1 MAYESTDT
9 VIYRPDGLDAVTL
22 CKQGNLMAAPVDVT
36 ASVQVQR
43 DGVLGSSWMLQRAR
57 GNALMQLSFT
67 VAHPFPTAAAAR
79 AWGLDV
85 QELFTLH
92 PLGRVT
98 WLTCY
103 YQGRPPAREGIRRHG
118 GPSPPVPPDQ

>member
-22 CKQGNLMAAPVDVT
+22 CKQGDLMAAPVDVT

-43 DGVLGSSWMLQRAR
+43 DGVLGSSWMRQRAR

-67 VAHPFPTAAAAR
+67 VPIRAR
-79 AWGLDV
+79 QRRRRGPGAW
-85 QELFTLH
+85 TS
-92 PLGRVT
+92 RN
-98 WLTCY
+98 CS
-103 YQGRPPAREGIRRHG
+103 RCIRWG
-118 GPSPPVPPDQ
+118 ASPG

>member
-22 CKQGNLMAAPVDVT
+22 CKQGDLMAAPVDVT

-57 GNALMQLSFT
+57 GNALMQL
-67 VAHPFPTAAAAR
+67 PPTTNAPL
-79 AWGLDV
+79 WSPSTNSLTTPGKNW
-85 QELFTLH
+85 TL
-92 PLGRVT
+92 
-98 WLTCY
+98 
-103 YQGRPPAREGIRRHG
+103 
-118 GPSPPVPPDQ
+118 S

>member
-9 VIYRPDGLDAVTL
+9 VIYRPAGLDAVTL
-22 CKQGNLMAAPVDVT
+22 CKQGDLMAAPVDVT

-67 VAHPFPTAAAAR
+67 VAHPFPTAAAAVPG
-79 AWGLDV
+79 AWTSRNCSRCTRWG
-85 QELFTLH
+85 
-92 PLGRVT
+92 
-98 WLTCY
+98 
-103 YQGRPPAREGIRRHG
+103 A
-118 GPSPPVPPDQ
+118 SPG

>member
-22 CKQGNLMAAPVDVT
+22 CKQGDLMAAPVDVT

-67 VAHPFPTAAAAR
+67 VAHPFPTC
-79 AWGLDV
+79 L
-85 QELFTLH
+85 LYTS
-92 PLGRVT
+92 
-98 WLTCY
+98 
-103 YQGRPPAREGIRRHG
+103 
-118 GPSPPVPPDQ
+118 PSPRDRSLSRMPSSA

>member
-22 CKQGNLMAAPVDVT
+22 CKQGDLMAAPVDVT

-57 GNALMQLSFT
+57 GNALLQLSFT
-67 VAHPFPTAAAAR
+67 VAHPFPTAAASR
-79 AWGLDV
+79 TGW
-85 QELFTLH
+85 
-92 PLGRVT
+92 
-98 WLTCY
+98 
-103 YQGRPPAREGIRRHG
+103 
-118 GPSPPVPPDQ
+118 PDHLYR